1 MADAESDIADVVVTL
16 PLASVI
22 AAAGCGKTE
31 QIMKA
36 AQHGGG
42 RRLLLTHTHAG
53 VDALRARLKDKGVAA
68 NSFHIDTIAGW
79 CLRYA
84 AAFPLR
90 SGLAVAEPRSSRDW
104 DAVYAAALRLL
115 KSGAVDRVLTASYC
129 GLLVDE
135 YQDCGGAQHQVVEA
149 ISAVLPTCVFGD
161 PLQAIF
167 DFNGQKPVDW
177 QGEVFPRFPLAGTL
191 TKPWRWVKSN
201 NSDMADWLAKT
212 RPILEAGGSLDF
224 GTVPACVKWAS
235 LPTSPGMRQGKIIA
249 TCLTVMSRPGRLVLI
264 DDPVNL
270 NGRALMAKKLAKRGF
285 SNIEPVDC
293 KSVFSAA
300 KKLEALGGSQRLNAT
315 MDFLS
320 ACVSDVGSKD
330 FVKAVESRKIGG
342 KLGTTRFGALI
353 TLGVALGQSATD
365 ADCLAL
371 IEAFSV
377 RAGVHVFRREMLFAM
392 KSALKMRI
400 AGEATTLA
408 DALWHVQNRV
418 RHAGRYIPHRSV
430 GSTLL
435 VKGLEFEHAVVVYSP
450 NMSVRDWYVAL
461 TRATQTLTV
470 LSPQRAFVPP
480 A

>member
-1 MADAESDIADVVVTL
+1 M
-16 PLASVI
+16 
-22 AAAGCGKTE
+22 
-31 QIMKA
+31 
-36 AQHGGG
+36 
-42 RRLLLTHTHAG
+42 
-53 VDALRARLKDKGVAA
+53 
-68 NSFHIDTIAGW
+68 
-79 CLRYA
+79 
-84 AAFPLR
+84 
-90 SGLAVAEPRSSRDW
+90 
-104 DAVYAAALRLL
+104 
-115 KSGAVDRVLTASYC
+115 
-129 GLLVDE
+129 
-135 YQDCGGAQHQVVEA
+135 
-149 ISAVLPTCVFGD
+149 LPTCVFGD

-167 DFNGQKPVDW
+167 DFGGQKPVDW
-177 QGEVFPRFPLAGTL
+177 PGEVLPRFPQAGTL
-191 TKPWRWVKSN
+191 IKPWRWVKSN
-201 NSDMADWLAKT
+201 NSDMANWLAKI
-212 RPILEAGGSLDF
+212 RPILESGGSLDF
-224 GTVPACVKWAS
+224 GAVPACVKWEPLS
-235 LPTSPGMRQGKIIA
+235 TSPGMRQGKIIA

-300 KKLEALGGSQRLNAT
+300 KKFEATGGGQRLIGT
-315 MDFLS
+315 MDFLG

-330 FVKAVESRKIGG
+330 FLKAVASRKIGG
-342 KLGTTRFGALI
+342 KLGSARYGALI
-353 TLGVALGQSATD
+353 TLGVALDQSATD

-371 IEAFSV
+371 IEGFSE
-377 RAGVHVFRREMLFAM
+377 RDGVHVFRREMLFAM

-400 AGEATTLA
+400 AGEAATLA

-435 VKGLEFEHAVVVYSP
+435 VKGLEFEHAVVVFSP

-470 LSPQRAFVPP
+470 LSPQRAFIPS

>member
-1 MADAESDIADVVVTL
+1 
-16 PLASVI
+16 
-22 AAAGCGKTE
+22 
-31 QIMKA
+31 
-36 AQHGGG
+36 
-42 RRLLLTHTHAG
+42 
-53 VDALRARLKDKGVAA
+53 VDALRARLKALHVPAS
-68 NSFHIDTIAGW
+68 NFHIDTIAGW

-90 SGLAVAEPRSSRDW
+90 SGLMVAEPRLSKDW
-104 DAVYAAALRLL
+104 EGVYAAALRLL
-115 KSGAVDRVLTASYC
+115 QSGAVDRVLAASYC
-129 GLLVDE
+129 GVLVDE
-135 YQDCGGAQHQVVEA
+135 YQDCGGAQHQVIEA
-149 ISAVLPTCVFGD
+149 VSRVLPTCVFGD

-167 DFNGQKPVDW
+167 DFGGQKPVNW
-177 QGEVFPRFPLAGTL
+177 TGEVFPRFPQAGTL
-191 TKPWRWVKSN
+191 IKPWRWVKSKN
-201 NSDMADWLAKT
+201 TEMADWLAKI
-212 RPILEAGGSLDF
+212 RPNLEAGGSLDF
-224 GTVPACVKWAS
+224 GTIPTCVKWAP

-300 KKLEALGGSQRLNAT
+300 KKLETAAGGQRLVAA
-315 MDFLS
+315 MDFLG
-320 ACVSDVGSKD
+320 ACVSDVGSKE
-330 FVKAVESRKIGG
+330 FLKAVASRKIGG
-342 KLGTTRFGALI
+342 KLGTTRYGDLI
-353 TLGVALGQSATD
+353 PLGVALEQSAADT
-365 ADCLAL
+365 DCLAL
-371 IEAFSV
+371 IEGFSE
-377 RAGVHVFRREMLFAM
+377 RDGVHLFRREMLFAM

-418 RHAGRYIPHRSV
+418 RHAGRYVPHRSV

-435 VKGLEFEHAVVVYSP
+435 VKGLEFEHAVVVFSP

-470 LSPQRAFVPP
+470 LSPQRVFVPP
-480 A
+480 G